1 MRSTLI
7 RSLFLSGLCAAALCS
22 AARAQEEPQAA
33 APAAGDPAQKR
44 VATNAM
50 SFGPPNSGADTV
62 VASCAIPQGARFN
75 LGEGNDIFTFGD
87 CQGQQVK
94 GPYVATGTGED
105 YVRVQNFVTGPAEI
119 HITGSAGHKE
129 IVLSG
134 GPDRSTGKKN
144 HVWFDGRHAASSV
157 NIFQARRIAD
167 VVHIDGATQV
177 TLPGS
182 TGSIKVSG
190 ADFEDEIHFKNFAV
204 LVLHNEPPGKFDW
217 VSRRQ
222 NADGQFPPVVTWSY
236 ATRINASD
244 VTPVLTNTGAQTWVL
259 SFKRRTNSPL
269 SKVPGYKPEEDE
281 APAPQAAA
289 N

>member
-1 MRSTLI
+1 MTSTTLRS
-7 RSLFLSGLCAAALCS
+7 FVLSGLCAAALCT
-22 AARAQEEPQAA
+22 AALAQEEPPAA
-33 APAAGDPAQKR
+33 ASDPAAKR
-44 VATNAM
+44 TVTNAM
-50 SFGPPNSGADTV
+50 SFGPPNGGADTV
-62 VASCAIPQGARFN
+62 VASCAIPQGARFM

-105 YVRVQNFVTGPAEI
+105 YVRIQNFVTGPAEI
-119 HITGSAGHKE
+119 HVTGSAGHKE

-190 ADFEDEIHFKNFAV
+190 VDFEDEVHFKNYSV
-204 LVLHNEPPGKFDW
+204 LVLHNETDAGKFDW

-236 ATRINASD
+236 ATRLSPSD